1 MQVSALGLPV
11 ARGSAMLTSGSAS
24 KTFHDVGTRVLY
36 TRPTGIEWLLD
47 EMESMLDIE
56 ALRCIL
62 SRFAYRE
69 R

>member
-1 MQVSALGLPV
+1 
-11 ARGSAMLTSGSAS
+11 MLTSGSAS
-24 KTFHDVGTRVLY
+24 KTFRDVGTRVLY